1 MAEKTRYSDAELE
14 EFKAII
20 LDKLDIAK
28 KDYELLRSG
37 LQTRT
42 VTMLPILLLHL
53 KCWKRGLLHFQKKR
67 PADWHNV
74 R

>member
-37 LQTRT
+37 
-42 VTMLPILLLHL
+42 VTNSDGNDVADTSPTFKVLEE
-53 KCWKRGLLHFQKKR
+53 GLLHFQKKR

>member
-37 LQTRT
+37 DRKS
-42 VTMLPILLLHL
+42 V
-53 KCWKRGLLHFQKKR
+53 
-67 PADWHNV
+67 V
-74 R
+74 